1 MPFRV
6 SVNFLTADTGLNFSW
21 PTFAEL
27 NEEIFP
33 YLWSFRKEF
42 NTHLDDNSI
51 IPSPGFYTGPPPSA
65 PKYSAPNIPP
75 ANILAQHFIES
86 SDRISFIYHRI
97 VSGDV
102 QEWCLVHVV
111 LEANMSPY
119 SSCLVDGRYLVDFYL
134 SHSNDYWY
142 NAVNKTFWIQYH
154 SRDNI
159 FGPTLLAYTHYICPS
174 NTSKATPINII
185 FSLIGNI

>member
-119 SSCLVDGRYLVDFYL
+119 SSCLVDGRYLVDFFL
-134 SHSNDYWY
+134 SHPNVTVIVLST
-142 NAVNKTFWIQYH
+142 KC
-154 SRDNI
+154 S
-159 FGPTLLAYTHYICPS
+159 GS
-174 NTSKATPINII
+174 NTIVRTTFFGKTSSAHTHFIWPSDTSEAYAN
-185 FSLIGNI
+185 